1 MKRAV
6 VVLIETVNEKFV
18 MVSRKDNPND
28 FGLPGGKVDR
38 DEEELRAAVREVK
51 EEIGLDIYEED
62 LELIFTEDCNGYK
75 SSTYH
80 YRGNPV
86 DVNTLTSEEDGI
98 IAEGIEELYS
108 DTSTFSVYNK
118 KLLKKLKYIDFG

>member
-1 MKRAV
+1 MKKAV

-38 DEEELRAAVREVK
+38 DEEEIQAAVREVK

-75 SSTYH
+75 ASTYH
-80 YRGNPV
+80 YRGTPV
-86 DVNTLTSEEDGI
+86 DINTLVSEEDGV
-98 IAEGIEELYS
+98 IAEGIDELYS

-118 KLLKKLKYIDFG
+118 KLLKKLKYINFE